1 MDENS
6 YLCKKGEEMSQTNF
20 ISSNGGDFSKA
31 KRNTTFHFSQSMDIF
46 DADIDELLPD
56 SS

>member
-6 YLCKKGEEMSQTNF
+6 YLYKKGEEMSPTNF
-20 ISSNGGDFSKA
+20 ISSNGDFSKA
-31 KRNTTFHFSQSMDIF
+31 KRNTTFHFSQSTDIF
-46 DADIDELLPD
+46 DTDIDELLPD

>member
-6 YLCKKGEEMSQTNF
+6 YLYKKGEEMSPTNF
-20 ISSNGGDFSKA
+20 ISRNGGDFSKA
-31 KRNTTFHFSQSMDIF
+31 KRNTTFHFSQSTDIF
-46 DADIDELLPD
+46 DTDIDELLPD